1 MNKTS
6 IPLLIIAA
14 SGIASAHVSYTNRD
28 LGTFSPGNESTGST
42 KSGII
47 SSTFGWAYSTD
58 DDLGDSHRNRA
69 FRFTLLNPGQ
79 VVITVQRT
87 GAGNILL
94 PAFSVYSGLTH
105 LPPDAPAHDS
115 NPLSLTHL
123 ASLGGTQPKQGAFN
137 ALGDWA
143 IGNEDVYNTPGDP
156 GSGIA
161 IPASLRTLV
170 YHGNAADGS
179 SANFGSAAGIN
190 GDGLADG
197 FVTGSFFLPAG
208 DFTIM
213 VGGAEY
219 PTTPPAGPHTSY
231 AANVTLSVIPEPSS
245 ALMAAGA
252 VFAFALRRRRWALC
266 NVMENPASKDASMAI
281 HAGNGWQGQ

>member
-1 MNKTS
+1 MKSTA
-6 IPLLIIAA
+6 IPLLLTA
-14 SGIASAHVSYTNRD
+14 SLGVASAHVSYTNRD
-28 LGTFSPGNESTGST
+28 LGTFSPGNETKSST
-42 KSGII
+42 KSGTI

-79 VVITVQRT
+79 VVISVQRT
-87 GAGNILL
+87 GVGNILL
-94 PAFSVYSGLTH
+94 PALSVYSGLTH
-105 LPPDAPAHDS
+105 LPPEALAHDS
-115 NPLSLTHL
+115 SPLSLTYL

-137 ALGDWA
+137 ALGDWS
-143 IGNEDVYNTPGDP
+143 IGNDDVYNTPNDP

-161 IPASLRTLV
+161 TPASLRTLI
-170 YHGNAADGS
+170 YQGNAADGT
-179 SANFGSAAGIN
+179 SANFGSASGIN

-197 FVTGSFFLPAG
+197 FVTGTFNLPAG

-219 PTTPPAGPHTSY
+219 LATPPAGPYTSY

-245 ALMAAGA
+245 AMMSAL
-252 VFAFALRRRRWALC
+252 AFMVMALRRKR
-266 NVMENPASKDASMAI
+266 
-281 HAGNGWQGQ
+281 